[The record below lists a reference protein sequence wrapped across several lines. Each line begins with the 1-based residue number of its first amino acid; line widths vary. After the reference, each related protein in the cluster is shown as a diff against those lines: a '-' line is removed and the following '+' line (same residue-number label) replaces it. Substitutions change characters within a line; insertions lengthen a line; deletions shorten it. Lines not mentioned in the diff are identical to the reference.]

1 MPAAQPTGVRAI
13 VAWLVVSLTVL
24 GVWKFTDYR
33 NQPPEV
39 KTLLVP
45 HPRR

>member
-1 MPAAQPTGVRAI
+1 MPTRARAL
-13 VAWLVVSLTVL
+13 VAWLIVILTVL
-24 GVWKFTDYR
+24 AAWKFIDYR

-39 KTLLVP
+39 KTLLAP

>member
-1 MPAAQPTGVRAI
+1 MPTRARAV
-13 VAWLVVSLTVL
+13 VAWLVVILTVL
-24 GVWKFTDYR
+24 AVWKFTDYR